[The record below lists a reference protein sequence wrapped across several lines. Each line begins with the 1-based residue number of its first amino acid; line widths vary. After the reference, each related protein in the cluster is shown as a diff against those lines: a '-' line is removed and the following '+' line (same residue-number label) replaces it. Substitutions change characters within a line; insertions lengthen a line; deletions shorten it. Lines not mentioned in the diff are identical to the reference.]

1 MDTKKNRLIYAILET
16 LKELENKNKIYLEML
31 NARGSI
37 KYVEPDMFLFR
48 LEKRFLDF
56 QTIDNLVK
64 ELEQLAE
71 LI

>member
-1 MDTKKNRLIYAILET
+1 
-16 LKELENKNKIYLEML
+16 ML